1 MDKIKN
7 EKAAGGVETI
17 AAAGDDKQGNS
28 NTRQTPRKAP
38 QDDSSHS
45 QRLRLVE
52 RLKVAPVDTLTARRR
67 ELDVMHTA
75 TCIQELKQRGNLI
88 DTVRVGRPTD
98 CGMVHRVA
106 LYILLPGE
114 GCDD

>member
-1 MDKIKN
+1 MDKINN

-38 QDDSSHS
+38 QDDSSYS
-45 QRLRLVE
+45 QRLRLLE
-52 RLKVAPVDTLTARRR
+52 RLKVEPVDTITARR
-67 ELDVMHTA
+67 ELDVMHPA
-75 TCIQELKQRGNLI
+75 ARIQELKQRGNLI
-88 DTVRVGRPTD
+88 DTVRVGRSSD
-98 CGMVHRVA
+98 CGKVHRVA
-106 LYILLPGE
+106 LYVLLPGE